1 MSTTTSDESKS
12 TRLSDQ
18 LGERLI
24 SVRSWDFAA
33 TQDGGDYTVGVKVDY
48 WSEGY
53 FVIADMIRGQWSPG
67 NRDKEVFAAARM
79 DGKQCFI
86 VMEQEP
92 GASGKSVIA
101 YYQKKMR
108 GWTVYPSRPSGNKA
122 VRAQPFAAAAE
133 DGKVL
138 LAKANW
144 NTPLLDEMAVWPKGA
159 TLDQVDALAQALNFL
174 DNLDDY
180 WHGGDILTSGD
191 GDAAEIAEE
200 HTTLTEDEL
209 DELGGD
215 LADIVRG
222 GREDRDLFRRQ
233 PRTFD

>member
-1 MSTTTSDESKS
+1 
-12 TRLSDQ
+12 
-18 LGERLI
+18 
-24 SVRSWDFAA
+24 
-33 TQDGGDYTVGVKVDY
+33 VKVDW

-53 FVIADMIRGQWSPG
+53 FVIADLIRGQWSPG

-79 DGKQCFI
+79 DGKQCFVVI
-86 VMEQEP
+86 EEEL
-92 GASGKSVIA
+92 GASGKSVIH

-108 GWTVYPSRPSGNKA
+108 GWTVYGIKPSGNKA
-122 VRAQPFAAAAE
+122 VRAQPFAAASE

-138 LAKANW
+138 LARANW
-144 NTPLLDEMAVWPKGA
+144 NTPLLDEMSVWPKGA
-159 TLDQVDALAQALNFL
+159 TLDQVDALAHAFNFL
-174 DNLDDY
+174 DNMGDY

-200 HTTLTEDEL
+200 HMILTDDEL

-222 GREDRDLFRRQ
+222 GREDQPLQRRQ